1 MSKKLTARLS
11 LLTLAFVIMIA
22 FVLAWAYAPTVGTAS
37 AEWTYVEI
45 EIDSNPVRFNPGEPI
60 LYPYT
65 GYPVATS
72 NLNVDGTVADYIL
85 FFTEENS
92 VYTRY
97 DDGSGTY
104 PNPTEL
110 GTYNVLLQDM
120 SNNDLAD
127 GSYIEFRI
135 IPAEIDID
143 WDYGGLPARSMMY
156 GDMAPAF
163 YFVYGDSYS
172 GLVVEKPDI
181 EVTARF
187 VDRSNNDQEITVND
201 ESDVGEYTLKVF
213 IEGNDA
219 EYYTVKEEDKYKEFS
234 ITKREISV
242 TAWYWHGVNI
252 PNSFDEILYTGHAPV
267 ITADGSYGAT
277 LNITWTT
284 SDMSA
289 PQVSA
294 YDGSYSLSQQ
304 GYFDEYLVNDAPVN
318 VNTAGFF
325 YYAVATPADSVN
337 NYIADTDATR
347 FFCFNIR
354 PRTLQVTWAGGMSPV
369 AIPYN
374 GTAQIP
380 SYNIE
385 ALSTGISLGESSDS
399 LESVIIPSVANELL
413 VESGKHLNVGVYES
427 GDAAVISLAD
437 AVNYSIAG
445 GDSAACEFTIE
456 KIAPT
461 ISVSWKQDDLGR
473 NLAWMYGESTNGG
486 EKFDISLTYTDYL
499 SVIVT
504 GETTNEA
511 DIRSH
516 LSWKWSNDNGE
527 NWASGG
533 PISTTALGTSV
544 KMKAVLSGSTNYSNA
559 ESDPI
564 SFEIEKPRIFVV
576 PSSTNLTYTGA
587 AQRPDYTFYKYE
599 VKEGNDF
606 EDDAIISYD
615 NTDISAFVGVD
626 SDPVIY
632 FSLND
637 TANYQLFTLNN
648 WQELYGMDK
657 LKQEYS
663 IGAKEL
669 TPTIAINN
677 LDDGKLVYG
686 VAPAI
691 ATSGVEGYL
700 CGEETSVSANIEFH
714 FYIEKI
720 ADSTSAYV
728 GSTIDDVCDE
738 LETDNYP
745 VGTYAIKYDF
755 QVAFGY
761 EENYRSTG
769 AASTGAFTI
778 TKADLTITAKDHSI
792 TYGNVP
798 ANNGVD
804 YTGFVYGQNEGYLG
818 GTLGYAYNYEQYG
831 HVGDYTI
838 TPSGY
843 TSVNYNISFVSGT
856 LTVDPYAITVDFDLS
871 DGENGGLVSYTPTY
885 DGKTYTITASA
896 NGVND
901 EIIHFVS
908 SAAQTTVGSTS
919 LTITA
924 GDYKAD
930 GESTYANYVLTT
942 DATSTTLV
950 VGKKTIYVVPTGDSK
965 DYGDDDPATS
975 NYDFITAQLIGDD
988 DVSVVQGKF
997 VREAGENVIG
1007 AGYSYTGLGTFALS
1021 GADTDN
1027 YTLALGPNTAKFV
1040 IYPIYATWTAPTS
1053 AAWTYDGT
1061 SHDLVN
1067 APKDVVGGE
1076 VKYKLGNGDW
1086 TTSIPTATAAGSYA
1100 VTVKVDADDNHVDIS
1115 TLINLTVQRR
1125 EITVSFI
1132 STSKIYDGTA
1142 IAPTYTLSGVQNVD
1156 KEGGEAEGAVIA
1168 ENIDLAFVG
1177 LPTGATNPMTAT
1189 FALTG
1194 TNAANYKLVEA
1205 SGYTVSV
1212 ETGSVSVSISRRDVY
1227 VIITGATSVYGNAKA
1242 TTSNGM
1248 TITVDTTND
1257 RLPVVDGEAD
1267 PWTYTSWYEDTLNVD
1282 GYTWVADAGKENTKV
1297 LQQKNDSLNYNVHF
1311 TGNIYT
1317 VTARPVTVTFN
1328 DLDTVY
1334 EAKAKSVTA
1343 TYNAVGGA
1351 SNANMSIT
1359 YGGEENR
1366 TDVTGNAFYALVSI
1380 SDGNYTLVGGDNT
1393 LEGGKAKSG
1402 NYTITA
1408 RPVTVTLA
1416 GDITAEALV
1425 YSNTAKTVTG
1435 TYYTWSNGAVSASTA
1450 DAVITLTS
1458 AVNSNVNVGTFT
1470 VSIATGDG
1478 NYSVSGDT
1486 SKTYTITQAP
1496 FSIATPI
1503 AILTSS
1509 ENIYYD
1515 GEEKTLL
1522 TAGSSTW
1529 GTMVFGYS
1537 VGLQEFQPEY
1547 ATWYTLETFPK
1558 QTNAGN
1564 YHIYYKVEGTAN
1576 YAGQASTEYGN
1587 VIINQAEDTA
1597 LTTAIELLDTVY
1609 DEQEHQL
1616 ITTAGVAKYGA
1627 TVLYRVG
1634 GTGDGTNDPTTLVA
1648 TNVGNYGIQY
1658 KIVGTFNYVGTQW
1671 SAVGT
1676 AKIAAEQATITTAPV
1691 AVTGLHYDG
1700 QAHALADASGAVY
1713 AGGTLEFSLNG
1724 TDYYEAIPTRTD
1736 ATTYTVYYKVFGDA
1750 NHSDSTVGNFAVTI
1764 DPKSILG
1771 ATITLGTALTYN
1783 GGEQTQTVASV
1794 VIDEL
1799 NATFE
1804 VSNNAKTNAGTYTL
1818 TVTGTGNFTGVD
1830 TKQFTIA
1837 PKPVSMALYVDGEE
1851 TDKTSASITYDGSEH
1866 TFAVKANGGAILVV
1880 SDAST
1885 NVKNN
1890 GAGYSAG
1897 YEITNNYIS
1906 DKGYNFSWS
1915 ITKADLTGVSVE
1927 QDGTLTY
1934 NGEAQTAEVTTKG
1947 STVDGTDVTFTYS
1960 ADNVNWSEEVPT
1972 FTDWAENGHLV
1983 YYKADATNHK
1993 TYGGTFYVSIEAREI
2008 TVGYTGGAK
2017 SVTYGDSDAWI
2028 ALFLEMSENSWYLTA
2043 DLGEGDG
2050 ILDVVS
2056 YKIVDAKGTAVVA
2069 GNELAVGTY
2078 YLVVE
2083 SVGNANYVIATD
2095 GEGNIDLGETATL
2108 TVTEATLTD
2117 VSVSQKDTLT
2127 YNGEAQTATVNK
2139 EAKAVNKMDVTFE
2152 YSLTDNSATGE
2163 GYGVM
2168 PPLKNY
2174 AKDGYTVF
2182 FKATAAN
2189 HAPAYGNFIVRIN
2202 QIEITVT
2209 IDAKNSK
2216 YGNVPEALSAQ
2227 VTKGELVEDDAYE
2240 AGETPLPYSLSC
2252 EVTATSGIGNYDI
2265 RGTINNPNYDITFE
2279 AQKDAYTVSKRA
2291 ISISYNGT
2299 EPIVKTYG
2307 DASVY
2312 QLNPYAY
2319 LTVGGDGLAT
2329 GDQLNL
2335 VVPVTLSVGSHTGS
2349 PIMQQLSG
2357 ENFGYAASYY
2367 LYIVMAGVDAN
2378 YALTNNLL
2386 NDDNSKLVI
2395 EKAALTVT
2403 AENKVVTYGEATPDF
2418 TVKYSGFIGGNYN
2431 DSEAKL
2437 TGKLDFDCARVLTDD
2452 VGFYD
2457 ITPKGLTAGNYD
2469 ITFVPGRLE
2478 VEAAALAVEL
2488 EIADTVY
2495 GTAVTAP
2502 AVDAGITVTGW
2513 KNGEKAI
2520 DKVTADKIN
2529 LIYILKDGNK
2539 TFAEMFEEILEE
2551 IGEDEDAQAAFIEAH
2566 KAVPTLA
2573 GTYYAY
2579 IGVDGIA
2586 NYDGDEAFAEFTI
2599 AKKAI
2604 TVTAVAKNSD
2614 YGADLVPLT
2623 FTGDIEAGDVVCTIA
2638 TNADNTKVGEYDII
2652 LTSTNNPN
2660 YTVTLVNGKYTINAK
2675 AGKVETNEAGEKVV
2689 EQTEDIK
2696 EEIKQAAADEKSEGV
2711 SIKNMIQNVIEAAAE
2726 APIANL
2732 EIEVTEEA
2740 TVAFDK
2746 AALAELAKNADVK
2759 ITYTE
2764 TKLEDVAEKA
2774 ADNKALK
2781 NAQLIIEVSLNGATF
2796 EGGKA
2801 TVKTAFENKAPGGK
2815 KAVVYFVDENGKKT
2829 DMKATFAD
2837 GFVSFETGHFS
2848 TYVVEYVLTGGS
2860 IAGIIIGCV
2869 VGVAAIAFCLYFF
2882 VFRKKGG
2889 KGGDAAEAE
2898 TAADEATEEAA
2909 EEAAPA
2915 EEEATEAPA
2924 EETPAEGEDK

>member
-45 EIDSNPVRFNPGEPI
+45 EINSNNVRFYPGEPI

-72 NLNVDGTVADYIL
+72 NLNVDGTMADYIL

-97 DDGSGTY
+97 DDGSESY

-110 GTYNVLLQDM
+110 GTYYVLLQDM
-120 SNNDLAD
+120 NNDDLAD

-163 YFVYGDSYS
+163 NFVYGDSYS
-172 GLVVEKPDI
+172 GLVAEKPDI
-181 EVTARF
+181 EVSARF
-187 VDRSNNDQEITVND
+187 VNTLNNDQEITVND
-201 ESDVGEYTLKVF
+201 ESNVGEYTLKVF

-219 EYYTVKEEDKYKEFS
+219 EYYTVKEEDLYTTFS
-234 ITKREISV
+234 VTQRPISV

-252 PNSFDEILYTGHAPV
+252 PYTFDEILYTGHAPI

-289 PQVSA
+289 PQVNA

-304 GYFDEYLVNDAPVN
+304 GYFDEYLVDGAPVD
-318 VNTAGFF
+318 VNTAGFY
-325 YYAVATPADSVN
+325 YYAVATPADAVN
-337 NYIADTDATR
+337 NYIADTDDTR
-347 FFCFNIR
+347 FFCFNIQ
-354 PRTLQVTWAGGMSPV
+354 PRNLQVTWAGGMSPV

-385 ALSTGISLGESSDS
+385 ALSTGISLSESSDS
-399 LESVIIPSVANELL
+399 LESVIIPSVANDLL
-413 VESGKHLNVGVYES
+413 VEDGKHLNVGVYD
-427 GDAAVISLAD
+427 GGNAAVISLAD
-437 AVNYSIAG
+437 AVNYTIAG
-445 GDSAACEFTIE
+445 GASDACEFTIE

-473 NLAWMYGESTNGG
+473 NLAWMYGEHTNGDA
-486 EKFDISLTYTDYL
+486 KFDISLTYTDYL

-504 GETTNEA
+504 GETTNED
-511 DIRSH
+511 DIRDH

-527 NWASGG
+527 NWANGG

-544 KMKAVLSGSTNYSNA
+544 KMKAVLTGSTNYSDA

-576 PSSTNLTYTGA
+576 PSSTNLTYTGV
-587 AQRPDYTFYKYE
+587 AQKPDYTFYKYE

-648 WQELYGMDK
+648 WQDLYGMDK
-657 LKQEYS
+657 LEQSYS

-686 VAPAI
+686 VAPVI

-714 FYIEKI
+714 FWIEKI

-728 GSTIDDVCDE
+728 GATIGDVCDE
-738 LETDNYP
+738 LETDTYP

-755 QVAFGY
+755 QVAYGY

-769 AASTGAFTI
+769 AASTGVFTI

-792 TYGNVP
+792 TYGDAP
-798 ANNGVD
+798 ANNGVE

-818 GTLGYAYNYEQYG
+818 GTLDYAYNYEQYG

-843 TSVNYNISFVSGT
+843 TSANYNISFVPGT
-856 LTVDPYAITVDFDLS
+856 LTVERYSITVDFDLS
-871 DGENGGLVSYTPTY
+871 DGENSGLVSYTPTY

-901 EIIHFVS
+901 EIIHFAS

-919 LTITA
+919 LTIEA
-924 GDYKAD
+924 GNYKAD
-930 GESTYANYVLTT
+930 GEETYANYVLTAN
-942 DATSTTLV
+942 ATSTTLV

-965 DYGDDDPATS
+965 DYGADDPATS
-975 NYDFITAQLIGDD
+975 NYDFITAQLIDGDK
-988 DVSVVQGKF
+988 VSVVQGKF

-1007 AGYSYTGLGTFALS
+1007 AGYSYTGLGTFTIT
-1021 GADTDN
+1021 GADADN

-1040 IYPIYATWTAPTS
+1040 IYPISATWTAPTS
-1053 AAWTYDGT
+1053 TSPLTYNGGAQA
-1061 SHDLVN
+1061 LVN
-1067 APKDVVGGE
+1067 APTNVVGGE
-1076 VKYKLGNGDW
+1076 VKYKLGDGDW
-1086 TTSIPTATAAGSYA
+1086 TTSIPTATAAGPYS
-1100 VTVKVDADDNHVDIS
+1100 VTVKVEADGNHVDIS
-1115 TLINLTVQRR
+1115 TLINLTIQKVT
-1125 EITVSFI
+1125 ITV
-1132 STSKIYDGTA
+1132 TPDANQSKIY
-1142 IAPTYTLSGVQNVD
+1142 
-1156 KEGGEAEGAVIA
+1156 
-1168 ENIDLAFVG
+1168 
-1177 LPTGATNPMTAT
+1177 
-1189 FALTG
+1189 
-1194 TNAANYKLVEA
+1194 
-1205 SGYTVSV
+1205 
-1212 ETGSVSVSISRRDVY
+1212 
-1227 VIITGATSVYGNAKA
+1227 
-1242 TTSNGM
+1242 
-1248 TITVDTTND
+1248 
-1257 RLPVVDGEAD
+1257 GEAD
-1267 PWTYTSWYEDTLNVD
+1267 PTLTYTTSAAIGEEEIVLTGVLGRVAGENYGTYAFNIGTLELTDAAVNANYELAFSASPIKFSIEKKALTITFNTSLVFNGQDQKPTVQNVEGLENGDTWGTDVNVSWTD
-1282 GYTWVADAGKENTKV
+1282 GNTIDAGSWTGYWGVQFCYTGDKA
-1297 LQQKNDSLNYNVHF
+1297 SNYTHDTF
-1311 TGNIYT
+1311 RSDLTI
-1317 VTARPVTVTFN
+1317 TARPLTVTWY
-1328 DLDTVY
+1328 LDGEVI
-1334 EAKAKSVTA
+1334 ES
-1343 TYNAVGGA
+1343 GA
-1351 SNANMSIT
+1351 S
-1359 YGGEENR
+1359 
-1366 TDVTGNAFYALVSI
+1366 VVF
-1380 SDGNYTLVGGDNT
+1380 DGNEHEITAVAGNTVGGDEIT
-1393 LEGGKAKSG
+1393 LGLNGSVQYTNARSDMNAAVDAG
-1402 NYTITA
+1402 NYKATGSGSFNYKIENDLANRAITWSIA
-1408 RPVTVTLA
+1408 PRPVTVTLA
-1416 GDITAEALV
+1416 GDITAETLV
-1425 YSNTAKTVTG
+1425 YSGTQKTVTG
-1435 TYYTWSNGAVSASTA
+1435 TYYTWSNGAVSESTA
-1450 DAVITLTS
+1450 NAVITLTS
-1458 AVNSNVNVGTFT
+1458 AVNSNVNAGTFT

-1503 AILTSS
+1503 AILTGSG
-1509 ENIYYD
+1509 NIYYD

-1522 TAGSSTW
+1522 TAGSSTF

-1564 YHIYYKVEGTAN
+1564 YHIYYKVEGNAN

-1597 LTTAIELLDTVY
+1597 LTTAIELLDIVY
-1609 DEQEHQL
+1609 DENAHQL

-1634 GTGDGTNDPTTLVA
+1634 GTGDGTDDPTTLVA
-1648 TNVGNYGIQY
+1648 TNVGNYAIQY
-1658 KIVGTFNYVGTQW
+1658 KIVGTFNYRGTQW
-1671 SAVGT
+1671 SNVGT

-1700 QAHALADASGAVY
+1700 QAHALADATDAVY

-1750 NHSDSTVGNFAVTI
+1750 NHSDSTVGSFAVTI

-1799 NATFE
+1799 NATFD
-1804 VSNNAKTNAGTYTL
+1804 VSNNAQTNAGTYTL
-1818 TVTGTGNFTGVD
+1818 TVTGNGNFCGVD
-1830 TKQFTIA
+1830 TKQFTID
-1837 PKPVSMALYVDGEE
+1837 PKAVSLALYVDGEE
-1851 TDKTSASITYDGSEH
+1851 TDKTSVSITYDGSEH

-1890 GAGYSAG
+1890 SAGYAAG

-1906 DKGYNFSWS
+1906 DNAYNFSWS
-1915 ITKADLTGVSVE
+1915 IANAELTDVSVAQE
-1927 QDGTLTY
+1927 GALIYDGT
-1934 NGEAQTAEVTTKG
+1934 AQTA
-1947 STVDGTDVTFTYS
+1947 TVKTAATAVNDMAVTFTYS
-1960 ADNVNWSEEVPT
+1960 ADNVSWSETVPT
-1972 FTDWAENGHLV
+1972 FTDWKENGHLV
-1983 YYKADATNHK
+1983 YYKADAQNHK

-2017 SVTYGDSDAWI
+2017 SVTYGDSDAWM
-2028 ALFLEMSENSWYLTA
+2028 ALGEEMAENLCYLTA
-2043 DLGEGDG
+2043 DLGEGDN
-2050 ILDVVS
+2050 ILGVVS
-2056 YKIVDAKGTAVVA
+2056 YKIVDGNGTEVEPDD
-2069 GNELAVGTY
+2069 ELAVGTY

-2083 SVGNANYVIATD
+2083 SVGNANYVIVTD

-2108 TVTEATLTD
+2108 TVTEATLTA

-2127 YNGEAQTATVNK
+2127 YNGKSQTATVTTT
-2139 EAKAVNKMDVTFE
+2139 ATAVNDMDVTFE
-2152 YSLTDNSATGE
+2152 YSMTDNSATGE

-2202 QIEITVT
+2202 QREVTLT
-2209 IDAKNSK
+2209 IDAKGSK
-2216 YGNVPEALSAQ
+2216 YGEAPAALSAQ
-2227 VTKGELVEDDAYE
+2227 VTKGEIVEDDAYE

-2252 EVTATSGIGNYDI
+2252 EVTATTGIGTYDI
-2265 RGTINNPNYDITFE
+2265 IGTTVNPNYDITFE
-2279 AQKDAYTVSKRA
+2279 GETDAYTVSKRA

-2299 EPIVKTYG
+2299 APIVKTYG

-2329 GDQLNL
+2329 GDRIDL

-2357 ENFGYAASYY
+2357 SNFGYAASYY
-2367 LYIVMAGVDAN
+2367 LYIIAAGVNGN

-2386 NDDNSKLVI
+2386 EDENAKLVI
-2395 EKAALTVT
+2395 EKAPLTIT
-2403 AENKVVTYGEATPDF
+2403 AENKVVTYGEATPAF
-2418 TVKYSGFIGGNYN
+2418 TVTYAGFKYDDATKIAAVFGGTLAY
-2431 DSEAKL
+2431 
-2437 TGKLDFDCARVLTDD
+2437 DCSRVLTSG

-2457 ITPKGLTAGNYD
+2457 ITPKGLTAGNYV

-2478 VEAAALAVEL
+2478 VEAAVLDVEL

-2495 GTAVTAP
+2495 GTALTVPT
-2502 AVDAGITVTGW
+2502 VDAGITVTGW

-2520 DKVTADKIN
+2520 DKVTADKID
-2529 LIYILKDGNK
+2529 LIYILKVGNK

-2551 IGEDEDAQAAFIEAH
+2551 IGEDEDAQVAFIEAH

-2586 NYDGDEAFAEFTI
+2586 NYDGNEAFAEFTI

-2781 NAQLIIEVSLNGATF
+2781 SAQLIIEVSLNGATF

-2882 VFRKKGG
+2882 VFRKKGD